1 MAENLE
7 LSMYQDSNLPNGMDR
22 REAIVFKYATQM
34 FQNLDKLYDLSIG
47 MKNAGLIDDY
57 YYNSNFASPISD
69 MDRTVKGMVKTYGL
83 QDAATTEMGD
93 MRAYMNYPVG
103 SNRVS
108 RSRWD
113 KSNLHGFEAEIEGT
127 LEYGRDVKRTT
138 YGRED
143 VSQEYTLNL
152 PDDAIIADEQMEE
165 IKDELETELYR
176 KVRRNPQK
184 YADGGFEEEVKGET
198 EIEYEDGTVL
208 VVDAYGELKEPE
220 VIGLDEGYYD
230 DEISYYPTDRSYYGA
245 EQGRVRTMSGK
256 PHTPRKLRKDR
267 NIKPEE
273 ARMRK
278 QMKAESTPFAEG
290 RMAAKTMFTPER
302 TSEDY
307 HSGVD
312 TEYMIAYGISPDEL
326 MEDVD
331 SNRTRYLQFLAGWD
345 DGWNYSSLVANK
357 VIEDED
363 DFLYDDDSDLDLFT
377 DYEFA
382 GEYISMKH
390 NDTILPQ
397 IFDEYIPEDGEVL
410 KSLGILVGAGL
421 LAVLGMKGYER
432 MKMNAETFR
441 ATTPCSTDD
450 DCPEGQVCVEG
461 ECLPICED
469 DGDCASWRECRDD
482 LHPTERVC
490 GEDKTDSIENPFLPK
505 PKPVDT
511 VDDTP
516 NEGQET
522 YSTATKVLIG
532 VGVVGAVGFGIKM
545 LGMMQD

>member
-1 MAENLE
+1 MKRAKKRRSKRGQEEANRLMEIIKNNDFTFVASYGFEAE
-7 LSMYQDSNLPNGMDR
+7 
-22 REAIVFKYATQM
+22 
-34 FQNLDKLYDLSIG
+34 
-47 MKNAGLIDDY
+47 
-57 YYNSNFASPISD
+57 
-69 MDRTVKGMVKTYGL
+69 
-83 QDAATTEMGD
+83 
-93 MRAYMNYPVG
+93 
-103 SNRVS
+103 
-108 RSRWD
+108 
-113 KSNLHGFEAEIEGT
+113 GFEAEIEGT
-127 LEYGRDVKRTT
+127 LEYARDVKRTT
-138 YGRED
+138 YGREG

-165 IKDELETELYR
+165 IKDELETDLYR

-184 YADGGFEEEVKGET
+184 YADGEFEEQAMGET

-220 VIGLDEGYYD
+220 VIDLDEGYYP
-230 DEISYYPTDRSYYGA
+230 DEVSYYPTNRGYYYDA

-256 PHTPRKLRKDR
+256 PHTPRKLRKDQ

-326 MEDVD
+326 MGDVD

-382 GEYISMKH
+382 GEYVSMKH
-390 NDTILPQ
+390 NDKILPE
-397 IFDEYIPEDGEVL
+397 IFDEYIPEDGR
-410 KSLGILVGAGL
+410 SRIT
-421 LAVLGMKGYER
+421 R
-432 MKMNAETFR
+432 
-441 ATTPCSTDD
+441 S
-450 DCPEGQVCVEG
+450 
-461 ECLPICED
+461 
-469 DGDCASWRECRDD
+469 SW
-482 LHPTERVC
+482 
-490 GEDKTDSIENPFLPK
+490 
-505 PKPVDT
+505 
-511 VDDTP
+511 
-516 NEGQET
+516 NEG
-522 YSTATKVLIG
+522 L
-532 VGVVGAVGFGIKM
+532 
-545 LGMMQD
+545 